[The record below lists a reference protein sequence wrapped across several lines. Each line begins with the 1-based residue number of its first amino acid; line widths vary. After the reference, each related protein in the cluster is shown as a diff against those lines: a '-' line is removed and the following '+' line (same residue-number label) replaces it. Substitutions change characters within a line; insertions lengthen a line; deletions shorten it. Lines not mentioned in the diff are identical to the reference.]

1 MSESDHMSTAY
12 TPATQS
18 SRMTVKRYPHRGSYD
33 RETVNAI
40 LDEALICHVGFVAD
54 GSPFVIPTIHARVDD
69 VLYFHGSPA
78 SRMMR
83 LMKKGAEVCVTATL
97 VDGIVAA
104 RSAFNHSLGFRS
116 AMVIGQ
122 ARLVDSPKERAIAL
136 EAITNAVLP
145 GRWAEA
151 RLPSRNEDKGTLLVA
166 VPIEEFSA
174 KIRGNEVSDEPEDY
188 DLPIWAG
195 AIPLSVIA
203 GAAEPDPKLA
213 DGIEIPESVRRF
225 VDGE

>member
-1 MSESDHMSTAY
+1 MSAAEV
-12 TPATQS
+12 PATQS
-18 SRMTVKRYPHRGSYD
+18 ARTTVRRSAHRGHYD

-40 LDEALICHVGFVAD
+40 FDEALICHVAFVAD
-54 GSPFVIPTIHARVDD
+54 GSPFAIPTIHARVDD
-69 VLYFHGSPA
+69 ILYFHGSPA

-104 RSAFNHSLGFRS
+104 RSAFNHSMGFRS
-116 AMVIGQ
+116 AMVIGS
-122 ARLVDSPKERAIAL
+122 ARLVDSPEEREVAF
-136 EAITNAVLP
+136 EAITDAVLP

-151 RLPSRNEDKGTLLVA
+151 RQPSRNEDKGTLLVA

-174 KIRGNEVSDEPEDY
+174 KIRGNDVSDETEDY
-188 DLPIWAG
+188 ELPIWAG
-195 AIPLSVIA
+195 SIPLSIVA
-203 GAAEPDPKLA
+203 GEAEPDPRLP

-225 VDGE
+225 IDGE

>member
-1 MSESDHMSTAY
+1 MSTAGN
-12 TPATQS
+12 PSGPSQ
-18 SRMTVKRYPHRGSYD
+18 RMTVKRNPHRGHYD

-40 LDEALICHVGFVAD
+40 FDEALICHVAFVAD
-54 GSPFVIPTIHARVDD
+54 GSPFAIPTIHARVDD
-69 VLYFHGSPA
+69 VLYFHGSTA
-78 SRMMR
+78 TRMMR

-104 RSAFNHSLGFRS
+104 RSVFNHSLGFRS
-116 AMVIGQ
+116 AMVIGP
-122 ARLVDSPKERAIAL
+122 ARLVDSPDERTLAL
-136 EAITNAVLP
+136 EAITDAVLP

-151 RLPSRNEDKGTLLVA
+151 RPPSRNEDKATLVVA

-174 KIRGNEVSDEPEDY
+174 KVRGNEVTDEPEDY

-195 AIPLSVIA
+195 SVPLSTLV

-213 DGIEIPESVRRF
+213 DGIEIPESIRRF
-225 VDGE
+225 TGAE

>member
-1 MSESDHMSTAY
+1 MHMSTED
-12 TPATQS
+12 TPPVPSART
-18 SRMTVKRYPHRGSYD
+18 TVKRSPHRGHYD

-40 LDEALICHVGFVAD
+40 LDEALICHVGFIAD

-69 VLYFHGSPA
+69 TLYFHGSPA
-78 SRMMR
+78 TRMMR

-104 RSAFNHSLGFRS
+104 RSVFNHSLGFRS
-116 AMVIGQ
+116 AMVIGP
-122 ARLVDSPKERAIAL
+122 ARLVDSPEERAIAL
-136 EAITNAVLP
+136 EAITDAVLP

-151 RLPSRNEDKGTLLVA
+151 RPPTRNEDKGTLVVA

-174 KIRGNEVSDEPEDY
+174 KVRGNEVNDEPEDY

-195 AIPLSVIA
+195 AIPLATLV
-203 GAAEPDPKLA
+203 GAPEPDPKLA
-213 DGIEIPESVRRF
+213 DGIEIPESVRQF
-225 VDGE
+225 TGVE